1 MELHETQEQEMTVTT
16 ITRSQMRIWLR
27 NEKKQAWNDD
37 DDGIPMIDAILE
49 ELKKLDR
56 MEAQEYLARIKAA
69 KDALNA

>member
-56 MEAQEYLARIKAA
+56 IEAYHEQI
-69 KDALNA
+69 